1 MELEFFVK
9 STLVLVQPCGE
20 NEEGLKDFVSLASWY
35 SRRFVPDQERL
46 KIKLQGSG
54 DTYSLKL
61 CE

>member
-1 MELEFFVK
+1 MK

-20 NEEGLKDFVSLASWY
+20 NEEGLKDFVSLASWC